1 MVLLSV
7 ATAAAP
13 TWVVLT
19 DERGFGGA
27 VDVLHPVPVVVLHLL
42 RMEGRIGHA
51 RPLCGLVGKD
61 VHRFGI
67 AEAPRV

>member
-1 MVLLSV
+1 MAFLIV
-7 ATAAAP
+7 ATATAP

-67 AEAPRV
+67 AEAPEI